1 MGVNVGSYR
10 GAEIYSV
17 SLVEFLAMSKEERY
31 TRKNWW
37 LISDDS
43 NLIFAG
49 QIVGKLNGRTVEL
62 WKDRIEADKAY
73 AAKARKLEA
82 ERKKKEAPQYKVVT
96 ERPTVEALAAEG
108 EKKLA
113 EAVKAAEANLEENL
127 GTGEEKLAALV
138 EEGVQKATAIHT
150 KARKRRTTKKEA

>member
-49 QIVGKLNGRTVEL
+49 QIVGILNGRTVDL
-62 WKDRIEADKAY
+62 WKERIEADKAY

-108 EKKLA
+108 EKKL
-113 EAVKAAEANLEENL
+113 EEVVKTAEANLEENL

-138 EEGVQKATAIHT
+138 EAGMKKATAIHT
-150 KARKRRTTKKEA
+150 RARKRHAKKEA

>member
-49 QIVGKLNGRTVEL
+49 QIVGKLNGRTVDL
-62 WKDRIEADKAY
+62 WKERIEADKAY

-96 ERPTVEALAAEG
+96 ERPTVEALATEG
-108 EKKLA
+108 EKKL
-113 EAVKAAEANLEENL
+113 EEVVKTADANLEENL

-138 EEGVQKATAIHT
+138 EAGMKKATAIHT
-150 KARKRRTTKKEA
+150 RARKRHAKKEA

>member
-1 MGVNVGSYR
+1 
-10 GAEIYSV
+10 
-17 SLVEFLAMSKEERY
+17 MSKEERY

-49 QIVGKLNGRTVEL
+49 QIVGKLNGRTVDL
-62 WKDRIEADKAY
+62 WKERIEADKAY

-96 ERPTVEALAAEG
+96 ERPTVEALAVEG

-113 EAVKAAEANLEENL
+113 EAVKAAEANLLENL
-127 GTGEEKLAALV
+127 GTGEEKLAKV
-138 EEGVQKATAIHT
+138 VNEGIEKTTAIQT
-150 KARKRRTTKKEA
+150 RARKPRRKSGGA

>member
-1 MGVNVGSYR
+1 MGVNVGRYR
-10 GAEIYSV
+10 GADIYSV

-31 TRKNWW
+31 TRNNWW

-49 QIVGKLNGRTVEL
+49 QIVGKLNGRAVDL
-62 WKDRIEADKAY
+62 WKERIEADKAY

-108 EKKLA
+108 EKKL
-113 EAVKAAEANLEENL
+113 EEVVKTAEANLEENL

-138 EEGVQKATAIHT
+138 EAGMKKATAIHT
-150 KARKRRTTKKEA
+150 RARKRHAKKEA